1 MFRTKLRNQ
10 FLKKRTLL
18 ARTKYKKQRNIFV
31 NLVKKAKRNY
41 YENSDLKDTNDN
53 KKFWATAKCLF
64 SNKIKSAK
72 TFCFR
77 WIRVIIRNE
86 VKADNV
92 FNKYFVNMVPSISIT
107 NSDTSDIPWK
117 WLCRQIQK
125 SSQHN
130 LY

>member
-41 YENSDLKDTNDN
+41 FENSDLKDTNDN
-53 KKFWATAKCLF
+53 KKFWATAKSLF

-72 TFCFR
+72 TFCF
-77 WIRVIIRNE
+77 
-86 VKADNV
+86 
-92 FNKYFVNMVPSISIT
+92 
-107 NSDTSDIPWK
+107 
-117 WLCRQIQK
+117 
-125 SSQHN
+125 
-130 LY
+130 